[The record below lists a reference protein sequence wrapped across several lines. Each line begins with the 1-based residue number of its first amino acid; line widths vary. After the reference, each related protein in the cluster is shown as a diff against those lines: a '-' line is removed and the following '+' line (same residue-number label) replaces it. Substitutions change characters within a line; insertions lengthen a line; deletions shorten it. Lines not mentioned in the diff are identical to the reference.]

1 MTFYETPKI
10 GAQFHSP
17 KHARYAVS
25 QCHLY
30 ICQQWQT
37 SKEMFDEPLCYSPT
51 HFSHFEVVVRVIQRS
66 SRRHRAAV
74 LTISAP
80 AVAFNQIFRG
90 VTSQGQSPFHPA
102 ESLSPFCRSRG
113 QPPSV
118 GYQLRSEFLQLH
130 CRFRFLEGTSLAVP
144 SVSVSKAEIQRMT
157 TSTR

>member
-1 MTFYETPKI
+1 LTFYETPKI

-51 HFSHFEVVVRVIQRS
+51 HFSHLAVVVRVIQRS

-90 VTSQGQSPFHPA
+90 VTSQGQSPFY
-102 ESLSPFCRSRG
+102 LSRG
-113 QPPSV
+113 QLPGV
-118 GYQLRSEFLQLH
+118 GYQLRPEFLQLH
-130 CRFRFLEGTSLAVP
+130 CRFRFLEGTILAVP
-144 SVSVSKAEIQRMT
+144 IVSVSKAAIQRMT